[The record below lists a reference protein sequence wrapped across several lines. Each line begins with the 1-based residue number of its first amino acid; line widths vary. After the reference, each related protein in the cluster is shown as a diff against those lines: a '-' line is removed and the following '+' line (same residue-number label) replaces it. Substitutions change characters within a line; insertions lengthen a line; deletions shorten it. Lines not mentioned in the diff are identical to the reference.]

1 MRTRTL
7 SALAYAA
14 VFLGCAWLGSATWT
28 AFVALL
34 SLVGAREAAALV
46 VGGGSRR
53 AQQGIVLAAAL
64 LLPPLWLLAGPEAM
78 LPALLLVVLVA
89 GAAQL
94 LIPAEERSTR
104 DYLATLALPLAVSL
118 PLAHLV
124 ALRQLAASGGVA
136 NAGPA
141 WLLVVLALVWTNDS
155 AAYLVGRAVGRRP
168 FFPSVSPKKT
178 LEGALGGLLAC
189 GLLGAALPRLAA
201 GVLLPGGQVLA
212 SWQGLL
218 LGLLLAAL
226 GSAGDPGGILPQ
238 AAGGVGTPAGSSPGH
253 GGILDRVDSLIWVV
267 PVAYHLVAWLA
278 GGR

>member
-14 VFLGCAWLGSATWT
+14 VFLGCAWLGGATWA

-46 VGGGSRR
+46 AGGGGAR
-53 AQQGIVLAAAL
+53 AQLGIVLVAAL
-64 LLPPLWLLAGPEAM
+64 LLPPLWLLAGPGAM
-78 LPALLLVVLVA
+78 LPALLLVVLAA
-89 GAAQL
+89 GASQL
-94 LIPAEERSTR
+94 ARPPETRSTS

-124 ALRQLAASGGVA
+124 GLRQLAAGEWR
-136 NAGPA
+136 AGPA

-155 AAYLVGRAVGRRP
+155 AAYLVGRAIGRRP

-201 GVLLPGGQVLA
+201 GVPPLPGGQVLA

-226 GSAGDPGGILPQ
+226 GSAGDLAESFLKRQ
-238 AAGGVGTPAGSSPGH
+238 AGVKDSGKLIPGH

-278 GGR
+278 GGS

>member
-1 MRTRTL
+1 MRLRSL
-7 SALAYAA
+7 SALVYAA
-14 VFLGCAWLGSATWT
+14 VFLVCAWLGGATWT

-34 SLVGAREAAALV
+34 SFLGAREAAALV
-46 VGGGSRR
+46 AGSGR
-53 AQQGIVLAAAL
+53 AQPLIVSAAAL
-64 LLPPLWLLAGPEAM
+64 VLPALWLLAGPGAL
-78 LPALLLVVLVA
+78 LPALLLLVLVA

-94 LIPAEERSTR
+94 LSRPQVRATA

-124 ALRQLAASGGVA
+124 GLRQLASAGWQ
-136 NAGPA
+136 AGPA

-155 AAYLVGRAVGRRP
+155 AAYLVGRAIGRRP

-201 GVLLPGGQVLA
+201 GAALLPEGRSLA
-212 SWQGLL
+212 PGQGLF
-218 LGLLLAAL
+218 LGLLVAAL
-226 GSAGDPGGILPQ
+226 GSAGDLAESFLKRQ
-238 AAGGVGTPAGSSPGH
+238 AGVKDSGSLIPGH

-267 PVAYHLVAWLA
+267 PAAYYLVAWLA
-278 GGR
+278 GGA

>member
-14 VFLGCAWLGSATWT
+14 VFLGCAWLGGATWT

-34 SLVGAREAAALV
+34 SLVGAREAADLV
-46 VGGGSRR
+46 AGGGGGR

-78 LPALLLVVLVA
+78 LPALLLVVLAA

-94 LIPAEERSTR
+94 LIPAEERSTL

-124 ALRQLAASGGVA
+124 GLRQLAAGEWR
-136 NAGPA
+136 AGAP

-155 AAYLVGRAVGRRP
+155 AAYLVGRAIGRRP

-201 GVLLPGGQVLA
+201 GVPLLPGDRVLA

-226 GSAGDPGGILPQ
+226 GSAGDLVESFLKRQ
-238 AAGGVGTPAGSSPGH
+238 AGVKDSGRLIPGH

-278 GGR
+278 GGS